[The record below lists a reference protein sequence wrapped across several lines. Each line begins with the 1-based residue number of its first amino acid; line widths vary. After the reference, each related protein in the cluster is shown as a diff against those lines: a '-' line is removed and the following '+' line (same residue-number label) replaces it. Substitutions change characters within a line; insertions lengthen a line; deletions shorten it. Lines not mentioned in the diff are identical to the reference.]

1 MVMTAASLANLLEAK
16 NLTPGCNMDRQIAC
30 GGVCDVLS
38 WMLAYGQK
46 DMAWVTVQTHLNV
59 IAVAVL
65 KNMAAVVLPEGLTM
79 DGTVLEKAGI
89 EGILVLSTPLTAYE
103 VCARMASAGIPGK

>member
-1 MVMTAASLANLLEAK
+1 MTAASLARLLEVK
-16 NLTPGCNMDRQIAC
+16 NLTPSCTMDRQITC

-38 WMLAYGQK
+38 WMLAHGRK
-46 DMAWVTVQTHLNV
+46 GMAWITVQTHLNV

-65 KNMAAVVLPEGLTM
+65 KDMAAVILPEGLTM
-79 DGTVLEKAGI
+79 DEAMLKKAEE

-103 VCARMASAGIPGK
+103 VCAKMVSAGIPGK